1 MERKKGFF
9 AEAIV
14 SLILGITGL
23 IVWIVPVFG
32 IAVSSIGLTLG
43 VKSLEKEKK
52 IALLAVILSGTGL
65 VFSLGMGLINAYY
78 VFEDYSLSGERYID
92 HDAGFSIYPPDGW
105 EAGENKD
112 FGVDAFFR
120 EKKSGASVNIIR
132 QQLNTEVGLEEY
144 SEEVKKE
151 FSRIFSGYKPIEE
164 EDLTLKGREAKII
177 KSYFSNE
184 GTKGMQLI
192 VISDNTAFVIA
203 GTAKEDD
210 WERYK
215 DLLKSSIL
223 SFELI

>member
-1 MERKKGFF
+1 MEQRKSFF
-9 AEAIV
+9 TEVVI
-14 SLILGITGL
+14 SLILGITSL
-23 IVWIVPVFG
+23 IAWIIPALG

-43 VKSLEKEKK
+43 VKSLETEKK

-78 VFEDYSLSGERYID
+78 VFENYSLSEEKYID
-92 HDAGFSIYPPDGW
+92 PDAGFSIYPPDGW
-105 EAGENKD
+105 EAGDNKS

-132 QQLNTEVGLEEY
+132 QQLTTEVGLEEY

-151 FSRIFSGYKPIEE
+151 FSRIFSGYKLIEE
-164 EDLTLKGREAKII
+164 ENLTLGEKEAKMV
-177 KSYFSNE
+177 KSHFSNE

-192 VISDNTAFVIA
+192 VVSGDTAFVVA
-203 GTAKEDD
+203 GTAKEED